1 MKLHTNMLCFIAMFF
16 LLTFSLAGCGGSSSG
31 CCGLQDG
38 TFTKTVLPGDE
49 EGLPNTFGS
58 ASESRYQFLILAD
71 DMEGS
76 GYITAVSF
84 SYDSVL
90 VSNASCPNVTIKMGH
105 TSLSALTDTYASNV
119 EEGRGTHETVLDNAA
134 VTIPAGSE
142 GNFFAI
148 TLDNSF
154 YYNGVDN
161 VIVEIVRTSS
171 CSPGVWITAGD
182 SLLAVPYNA
191 VLGTTTSS
199 TETTG
204 ALDTDLP
211 NMEFY
216 FEGGDNTL
224 FSNPPSPLY
233 VPFNI
238 LTDYQREQQLYVASD
253 INGSGPITGLGI
265 QVVKPSPE
273 ETYTVSVKLGHA
285 TVTALAEDYAA
296 NYSDSP
302 VTVANAVSFT
312 IPANL
317 PSNSYVWIPL
327 PEAVF
332 TYNGT
337 DNLILELDVTTAT
350 GDTAFTY
357 QNHGSMDVRLIY
369 GPSDASD
376 ITSVPNAIQHSK
388 FRFNGGTIDTLTAED
403 TTDTIPFNTT
413 ANQRQSLYRA
423 SELGTGGT
431 INRLALR
438 TTIDT
443 VASSDYANF
452 TVMLGHTSS
461 VELTGT
467 FADNM
472 DDATTVFSGLLSIA
486 SGLKAGDWIEIPL
499 SSSFKYNG
507 EDNLVV
513 YMSTDGGTANNDIF
527 AGGPDSLYTN
537 RHSYVWDNTSPVA
550 SGIDNYLVDQRL
562 WLQ

>member
-1 MKLHTNMLCFIAMFF
+1 MKLHTKILGFFAMFF
-16 LLTFSLAGCGGSSSG
+16 MLTFSLAGCDGSSSG
-31 CCGLQDG
+31 CCGLPDG

-49 EGLPNTFGS
+49 EGLSNTFGL

-142 GNFFAI
+142 GDFFAI

-171 CSPGVWITAGD
+171 CSPDVSITAGD

-191 VLGTTTSS
+191 VLWTTTSS

-204 ALDTDLP
+204 ALGTDLP

-224 FSNPPSPLY
+224 FSNPSGSAPI
-233 VPFNI
+233 PF
-238 LTDYQREQQLYVASD
+238 TDDTNDQRQQQLYLASD

-265 QVVKPSPE
+265 QVGIPTSE

-285 TVTALAEDYAA
+285 TVTTLALDYAA

-312 IPANL
+312 IPANV
-317 PSNSYVWIPL
+317 PANSYVWIPL
-327 PEAVF
+327 PDAVF

-337 DNLILELDVTTAT
+337 DNLILEFDVTAAT
-350 GDTAFTY
+350 GDTSYTFHDPPGA
-357 QNHGSMDVRLIY
+357 DVRMIY
-369 GPSDASD
+369 GPSNASVIND
-376 ITSVPNAIQHSK
+376 VEAAIQHSK
-388 FRFNGGTIDTLTAED
+388 FRFNGGTMDVITNEQGVLGLPYFSNGD
-403 TTDTIPFNTT
+403 
-413 ANQRQSLYRA
+413 YRTQFMFGA
-423 SELGTGGT
+423 QQFGTGGPVT
-431 INRLALR
+431 GISFRLESDSMA
-438 TTIDT
+438 
-443 VASSDYANF
+443 SDYPSA
-452 TVMLGHTSS
+452 TVVLGHTANTVLSI
-461 VELTGT
+461 T

-472 DDATTVFSGLLSIA
+472 MDPTTVFTGTLNVPA
-486 SGLKAGDWIEIPL
+486 GLKAGDWVNIPVSGFTYDPTQNLVVEVAQDRGAETNNIL
-499 SSSFKYNG
+499 SSSADVPG
-507 EDNLVV
+507 
-513 YMSTDGGTANNDIF
+513 
-527 AGGPDSLYTN
+527 
-537 RHSYVWDNTSPVA
+537 A
-550 SGIDNYLVDQRL
+550 SGAATGPRGNTDAAISTPIQSDIRVYLSK
-562 WLQ
+562 